1 MAEEVTLNGSTV
13 KIRHPFAPIALS
25 IITLGIYG
33 LYWYWAVNKE
43 LQVAGQKVEPIVS
56 LLAIT
61 FGGLLIVPP
70 FVSLYNTADRIRRSQ
85 QHLGA
90 TTEISPVLALVM
102 VFIPIVNL
110 FVSVYL
116 QSNLNSAWSAPRPPA
131 DQRRSIGDGLE
142 EDLGSDRHEAHREQ
156 GAQAA
161 SVPGRARGPH
171 RFAGGQLGEHVA
183 AAGPDPPADRSAPR

>member
-61 FGGLLIVPP
+61 IGGLLIVPP

-116 QSNLNSAWSAPRPPA
+116 QSNLNSAWERATPA
-131 DQRRSIGDGLE
+131 S
-142 EDLGSDRHEAHREQ
+142 
-156 GAQAA
+156 
-161 SVPGRARGPH
+161 
-171 RFAGGQLGEHVA
+171 
-183 AAGPDPPADRSAPR
+183 

>member
-33 LYWYWAVNKE
+33 LYWYYAINKE
-43 LQVAGQKVEPIVS
+43 LQVAGQKVEPWVS

-70 FVSLYNTADRIRRSQ
+70 FVSLYNTADRTRRAQ
-85 QHLGA
+85 QHVGA
-90 TTEISPVLALVM
+90 PSEIAPVLALVM

-116 QSNLNSAWSAPRPPA
+116 QSNLNSAWERVKPTS
-131 DQRRSIGDGLE
+131 
-142 EDLGSDRHEAHREQ
+142 
-156 GAQAA
+156 
-161 SVPGRARGPH
+161 
-171 RFAGGQLGEHVA
+171 
-183 AAGPDPPADRSAPR
+183 